1 MNRELNQRENE
12 KESGVG
18 WMCMEKEK
26 EEESVQR
33 WKLSEQEYVQK
44 WIGQVNKAQK
54 MGKYAKD
61 SEQSMQDSYMT
72 STERKKPARQGLS
85 EVYIL

>member
-1 MNRELNQRENE
+1 
-12 KESGVG
+12 
-18 WMCMEKEK
+18 MEKEK

-33 WKLSEQEYVQK
+33 WKFGEQEYVQE

-54 MGKYAKD
+54 TGKYAKD
-61 SEQSMQDSYMT
+61 SEQSMQESCMT
-72 STERKKPARQGLS
+72 ITERTKKASQGLN